1 MRMIFLLAALTIAI
15 LAAAYHFAAL
25 QVFNFI
31 VPKDAGTV
39 VLARD
44 LAFGPDPEQSLDI
57 YAPEG
62 SQQNLPVL
70 LFVHGGSWES
80 GGKDNYEF
88 AGRSFAAQ
96 GFLTLVAD
104 YRKRPEHPYPSF
116 VEDAALALAFAQKQ
130 AAQFGGDDG
139 PVVAV
144 GHSAGA
150 YNLAQAVLDRRYL
163 MAAGVDESGIKA
175 VVTLAGPFDF
185 LPLDT
190 RVSIE
195 TFGQVADLA
204 STQPITFARG
214 DAPPFLLL
222 TGTEDTTVRPRNS
235 EALFSKLAGLG
246 AKVQIKHYAG
256 VGHVGIL
263 LRTAKPFR
271 RAATPVLDD
280 IMAFVN
286 R

>member
-1 MRMIFLLAALTIAI
+1 MGKRF
-15 LAAAYHFAAL
+15 
-25 QVFNFI
+25 
-31 VPKDAGTV
+31 
-39 VLARD
+39 
-44 LAFGPDPEQSLDI
+44 
-57 YAPEG
+57 EG
-62 SQQNLPVL
+62 QLRVR
-70 LFVHGGSWES
+70 
-80 GGKDNYEF
+80 
-88 AGRSFAAQ
+88 GRSFAAK

-104 YRKRPEHPYPSF
+104 YRKRPAHPYPAF

-130 AAQFGGDDG
+130 TAQYGGDGG

-150 YNLAQAVLDRRYL
+150 YNLAQAVLDKRYL
-163 MAAGVDESGIKA
+163 VAAGVNETGIKA

-190 RVSIE
+190 HVTTA
-195 TFGQVADLA
+195 TFGQVGDLP
-204 STQPITFARG
+204 STQPITFARA

-222 TGTEDTTVRPRNS
+222 TGTEDTTVFPRNS
-235 EALFSKLAGLG
+235 EALFSKLSAMG
-246 AKVQIKHYAG
+246 AKVEIKQYAG

-271 RAATPVLDD
+271 SAATLVLDD
-280 IMAFVN
+280 IVAFAK

>member
-1 MRMIFLLAALTIAI
+1 MRMIFLLTAITITI

-44 LAFGPDPEQSLDI
+44 VAFGPDPDQALDV
-57 YAPEG
+57 YAPL
-62 SQQNLPVL
+62 QRDKKLPVL

-80 GGKDNYEF
+80 GSKDSYEF

-130 AAQFGGDDG
+130 AAQYGGDGG

-150 YNLAQAVLDRRYL
+150 YNLAQAVLDKRYL
-163 MAAGVDESGIKA
+163 VAAGVDESGIKA

-190 RVSIE
+190 RVTIA
-195 TFGQVADLA
+195 TFAQVPDLP
-204 STQPITFARG
+204 STQPINFARA

-222 TGTEDTTVRPRNS
+222 TGTEDTTVFPRNS
-235 EALFSKLAGLG
+235 EALFSKLSGMG
-246 AKVQIKHYAG
+246 AKVEIKQYSG

-271 RAATPVLDD
+271 SAATPVLDD
-280 IMAFVN
+280 IITFA
-286 R
+286 RR